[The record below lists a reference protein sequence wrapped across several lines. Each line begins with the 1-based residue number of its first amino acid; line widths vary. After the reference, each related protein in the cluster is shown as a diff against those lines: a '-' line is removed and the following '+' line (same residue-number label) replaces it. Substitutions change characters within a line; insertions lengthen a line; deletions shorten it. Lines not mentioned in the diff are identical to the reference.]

1 MNRTSV
7 IIVGAGVIGL
17 SSAIRLAQTGH
28 RVTIISKEFPGDL
41 HIDYASPWAG
51 AHFRPVPSTKPE
63 DRLEETLMRETYREL
78 ERLSAIHPEASIQ
91 FVPGVEF
98 FDVADPAYFDPKLTQ
113 ENGYASWPGFR
124 VLESREYP
132 QGHESIKLGVTYTAW
147 VLNSPMYLR
156 WLERQAE
163 KLGVQFIC
171 RDLVALE
178 EAVFVYRE
186 QEYHK
191 DRGILAV
198 VNASGRGFDDPQSYP
213 SRGQFIAVAN
223 RCDKTVSHHWSDG
236 STTVIIP
243 RPLGGGTIIG
253 GTKEP
258 NNWSHV
264 ISDNATTSILSR
276 AAALCPELLGGQEDR
291 TSPTLGFDVREVYI
305 ARRPMRHGGLRLEKG
320 HLVFQDTAENGMK
333 NEQESVPVVHCYGA
347 GPSGYK
353 LSWGIADRVD
363 DLVSL
368 CIEES
373 QA

>member
-1 MNRTSV
+1 
-7 IIVGAGVIGL
+7 
-17 SSAIRLAQTGH
+17 
-28 RVTIISKEFPGDL
+28 
-41 HIDYASPWAG
+41 
-51 AHFRPVPSTKPE
+51 
-63 DRLEETLMRETYREL
+63 MRETYREL

-258 NNWSHV
+258 NNWYVHRLLLLSSADGSGRMSSPIMQQLLSFRELQHCARNYSGAKR
-264 ISDNATTSILSR
+264 IAPAQRWDSMFARCIL
-276 AAALCPELLGGQEDR
+276 L
-291 TSPTLGFDVREVYI
+291 DVRCDI
-305 ARRPMRHGGLRLEKG
+305 
-320 HLVFQDTAENGMK
+320 
-333 NEQESVPVVHCYGA
+333 
-347 GPSGYK
+347 
-353 LSWGIADRVD
+353 VD
-363 DLVSL
+363 CD
-368 CIEES
+368 
-373 QA
+373 

>member
-1 MNRTSV
+1 MNNGSI

-17 SSAIRLAQTGH
+17 SCAIRLAQSGH
-28 RVTIISKEFPGDL
+28 RVTIISRELPGDF

-51 AHFRPVPSTKPE
+51 AHFRPLPSIKPE
-63 DRLEETLMRETYREL
+63 DRLEETLMRETYQEL
-78 ERLSAIHPEASIQ
+78 RRLSEIHPEASVR
-91 FVPGVEF
+91 FVPGVEY
-98 FDVADPAYFDPKLTQ
+98 FDVAGPAYFDPKLTQ

-124 VLESREYP
+124 ILDPREFP
-132 QGHESIKLGVTYTAW
+132 EGHGSVKLGVTYTAW
-147 VLNSPMYLR
+147 VLNSPVYLR

-163 KLGVQFIC
+163 NLGVQFIR
-171 RDLVALE
+171 RDLAALE

-186 QEYHK
+186 Q
-191 DRGILAV
+191 DREDTGILAV
-198 VNASGRGFDDPQSYP
+198 VNASGLGFNDPQSYP

-223 RCDKTVSHHWSDG
+223 HYDKTVSHHWSDG

-243 RPLGGGTIIG
+243 RPCGGGTIIG

-258 NNWSHV
+258 NNWSHS
-264 ISDNATTSILSR
+264 ISNTATTSILSR
-276 AAALCPELLGGQEDR
+276 AAALCPELLEGQEDR

-305 ARRPMRHGGLRLEKG
+305 ARRPMRHGGLRLEKDR
-320 HLVFQDTAENGMK
+320 LVFQETAEDGMK
-333 NEQESVPVVHCYGA
+333 NEQKSVPMAHCYGA

-353 LSWGIADRVD
+353 LSWGIANRVD
-363 DLVSL
+363 GMVKS